1 MKKRDVLLKVWAGQ
15 VRDLAYDIED
25 CLDEFRVH
33 LEQQSQLRQL
43 KKLKHCHRIAIMI
56 RDLKSRV
63 EDVSNR
69 SNHYKLID
77 RMPDINTDR
86 MDYTED
92 IRNLSVNNVDEGA
105 LLGLDSPK
113 ADVLHLLDIH
123 NNIGSAKV
131 VSVVGMGGL
140 GKTTLAMKVSES
152 NDILRKFSRHAWI
165 TVSQSFDKK
174 ELLINMILKLMGHDS
189 SDKYAKD
196 LQRKQSSKEQVQ
208 MKRAELRSKQ
218 IEELISELTQEL
230 KEVRYFVVLDDLW
243 KKDHW
248 EWINHMAFPVNNNEG
263 SRIIVTTRDVDL
275 AKMCSSPQ
283 LVYQLGP
290 LKDDD
295 AKRLLL
301 RKTNKTEADL
311 EKDSKLNGNFNKIL
325 RKCGGL
331 PLAIVTIGGVL
342 ATKHA
347 DEWKDFEIKKSRL
360 VNRWIAEGFIVP
372 TTGMAIEE
380 ILEVVNIKRSGLKI
394 VKELGELTQLR
405 KLGLVG
411 VSKKQGKEL
420 SAALDKLPYLRSL
433 RLDSGSFDP
442 HWLGSIPTLPLHL
455 QSLRLQ
461 GHLSPLPSWVAALTN
476 LRKIYLSLT
485 CLVQDDLR
493 VLGTLPNL
501 MHLQFDMKSY
511 IGEKLL
517 FYSGAFPILRTLQLY
532 FPIQSATEV
541 AFEKGASPKME
552 RITIR
557 NCDFTSGI
565 TGIRNL
571 PNLQEISLKTD
582 AKVAK
587 LDSLEREM
595 NAHPN
600 HPVLTMWMSRSEH
613 DLGDEEVFEAEEH
626 STRPPFHEVG
636 QSSQSGAGDES
647 MYNSTTKLK
656 RSQSWRTWTAKT
668 SYH

>member
-1 MKKRDVLLKVWAGQ
+1 MGIASSSKVQCVVCSSCRSLSSRVRRLTEMLDFRCHCHCSAAEWRLACWKMQLGAPKCYWSAALSVREGEGEEKMAGTVVSMALSLLGSAISKASSAAAEEMSLIMNVRTEIWYIKDELKTMQAFLNTTALMKEKNDLLKVWVGQ

-33 LEQQSQLRQL
+33 LMRQSQLQQL
-43 KKLKHCHRIAIMI
+43 MKLKHHHRIAIMI
-56 RDLKSRV
+56 RSLKSRV

-69 SNHYKLID
+69 NGRYKLID
-77 RMPDINTDR
+77 IIMPDINTSK

-92 IRNLSVNNVDEGA
+92 IRNLSVNNIDEGA
-105 LLGLDSPK
+105 LLGLDGPK
-113 ADVLHLLDIH
+113 AEVLRLLDIQ
-123 NNIGSAKV
+123 NNIGPTKV

-140 GKTTLAMKVSES
+140 GKTTLVKKVSES
-152 NDILRKFSRHAWI
+152 NSILKSFSRHAWI
-165 TVSQSFDKK
+165 T
-174 ELLINMILKLMGHDS
+174 
-189 SDKYAKD
+189 
-196 LQRKQSSKEQVQ
+196 
-208 MKRAELRSKQ
+208 
-218 IEELISELTQEL
+218 
-230 KEVRYFVVLDDLW
+230 
-243 KKDHW
+243 
-248 EWINHMAFPVNNNEG
+248 
-263 SRIIVTTRDVDL
+263 
-275 AKMCSSPQ
+275 
-283 LVYQLGP
+283 
-290 LKDDD
+290 
-295 AKRLLL
+295 
-301 RKTNKTEADL
+301 
-311 EKDSKLNGNFNKIL
+311 
-325 RKCGGL
+325 
-331 PLAIVTIGGVL
+331 
-342 ATKHA
+342 
-347 DEWKDFEIKKSRL
+347 
-360 VNRWIAEGFIVP
+360 
-372 TTGMAIEE
+372 

-455 QSLRLQ
+455 HRLKLM
-461 GHLSPLPSWVAALTN
+461 GHLSPLPSWVAALIN

-565 TGIRNL
+565 TGIGNL